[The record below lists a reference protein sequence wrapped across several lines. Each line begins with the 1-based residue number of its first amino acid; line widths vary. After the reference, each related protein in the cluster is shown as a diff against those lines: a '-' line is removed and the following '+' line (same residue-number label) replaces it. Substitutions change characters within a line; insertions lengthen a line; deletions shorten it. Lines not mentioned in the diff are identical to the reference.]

1 MKEELTLEFEVP
13 GEVSRGE
20 FVWAVVQ
27 VQNRGGAA
35 VDVSSRLNLFEGDL
49 RVRLIGGDHA
59 GKRIH
64 GAYQVDSAPRR
75 ASLAPGQALESGVNL
90 FFTSAGLTF
99 SEPGEYRLQLE
110 YDPSVKSPTIVS
122 NEQSVIVHEPSK
134 PADRELA
141 EITLNRDLGRA
152 LALAE
157 AEPGSVGRARLE
169 RLSTAFPKRRE
180 GRIATIVLVAQGDL
194 KGRDKGRSIK
204 VDSDRDALELAY
216 WISGLATPASPRA
229 RTLAELFA
237 ASVGKGTARGARGR
251 AHAIV
256 SGEPHAISGR

>member
-1 MKEELTLEFEVP
+1 MKEELTLAFEVP

-20 FVWAVVQ
+20 FVWAVVT
-27 VQNRGGAA
+27 VRNRGGEAL
-35 VDVSSRLNLFEGDL
+35 DVSSRLNLFEGDL
-49 RVRLIGGDHA
+49 RVRLTAGDKP

-99 SEPGEYRLQLE
+99 SEAGEYRLQLE

-122 NEQSVIVHEPSK
+122 DERRVIVHEPSK
-134 PADRELA
+134 PAERELA

-152 LALAE
+152 VALAE
-157 AEPGSVGRARLE
+157 AEPGSDARARLE

-180 GRIATIVLVAQGDL
+180 GRIAAIVLAAQGDARA
-194 KGRDKGRSIK
+194 RDESRVADI
-204 VDSDRDALELAY
+204 DSDRDALELAY

-229 RTLAELFA
+229 RALTELFA
-237 ASVGKGTARGARGR
+237 AASGKSSARGARSR

-256 SGEPHAISGR
+256 SGEPHEI

>member
-1 MKEELTLEFEVP
+1 MKEALALEFKVP
-13 GEVSRGE
+13 SEVSRGE

-27 VQNRGGAA
+27 VQNRGGEAI
-35 VDVSSRLNLFEGDL
+35 DVSSRLNLFEGDL
-49 RVRLIGGDHA
+49 RVRLIAGGKP

-99 SEPGEYRLQLE
+99 SEAGEYRLQAE

-122 NEQSVIVHEPSK
+122 DERRVIVHDPSK

-152 LALAE
+152 VALAE
-157 AEPGSVGRARLE
+157 AEPGSEGRARLE

-180 GRIATIVLVAQGDL
+180 GRIAAIVLAAQGDV
-194 KGRDKGRSIK
+194 KGRDKGPVVD

-229 RTLAELFA
+229 RALTELFA
-237 ASVGKGTARGARGR
+237 AAVGKSAARGARGR
-251 AHAIV
+251 AQAIV
-256 SGEPHAISGR
+256 AGEPHEI